1 MDIQHLV
8 DRLEEILNDSKQIP
22 LTTNILVDEDRIYR
36 LVDQMRSAIPQ
47 EIKQASRVNAERD
60 RILAQ
65 AKEEA
70 ARIRD
75 LAKQEAEELVNRDS
89 VTQTA
94 QQRADTII
102 ERARREAEGLRADAD
117 AYVIDVLTKLEENL
131 LHSISV
137 VRNGLRKVQHDN
149 QPSEQPAAD

>member
-8 DRLEEILNDSKQIP
+8 DRLEEILNESKQIP
-22 LTTNILVDEDRIYR
+22 LTTNLMVDEDRIYR

-47 EIKQASRVNAERD
+47 EIKQAGRVNAERD

-70 ARIRD
+70 DRIRA

-102 ERARREAEGLRADAD
+102 ERARREAEGLREDAD

-137 VRNGLRKVQHDN
+137 VRNGLRKVQHDG
-149 QPSEQPAAD
+149 QPEGTAGD

>member
-1 MDIQHLV
+1 MDILHLV
-8 DRLEEILNDSKQIP
+8 DRLEEILNESKSFP
-22 LTTNILVDEDRIYR
+22 LTKNLMVDEDRIYR
-36 LVDQMRSAIPQ
+36 LVDQMRAAVPQ
-47 EIKQASRVNAERD
+47 EIKQAGRVNSERD
-60 RILAQ
+60 RIMAQ
-65 AKEEA
+65 AKEQAE
-70 ARIRD
+70 RIRA

-102 ERARREAEGLRADAD
+102 ERARREAEVLRQDAD

-137 VRNGLRKVQHDN
+137 VRNGLRKVQHDG
-149 QPSEQPAAD
+149 QPSEGAPAD

>member
-22 LTTNILVDEDRIYR
+22 LTSNIMVDEDRIYR

-47 EIKQASRVNAERD
+47 EIKQAGRVNAERD

-70 ARIRD
+70 ERIRA

-89 VTQTA
+89 VSQTA

-102 ERARREAEGLRADAD
+102 ERSRREAEGLREDAD
-117 AYVIDVLTKLEENL
+117 TYVVDVLTKLEENL

-137 VRNGLRKVQHDN
+137 VRNGLRKVQHEK
-149 QPSEQPAAD
+149 QPSEGAPAD

>member
-1 MDIQHLV
+1 MDILHLV
-8 DRLEEILNDSKQIP
+8 DRLEEILNESKSFP
-22 LTTNILVDEDRIYR
+22 LTKNLMVDEDRIYR
-36 LVDQMRSAIPQ
+36 LVDQMRAAVPQ
-47 EIKQASRVNAERD
+47 EIKQAGRVNAERD
-60 RILAQ
+60 RIMAQ

-70 ARIRD
+70 DRIRA

-102 ERARREAEGLRADAD
+102 ERARREAEVLRQDAD
-117 AYVIDVLTKLEENL
+117 TYVIDVLTKLEENL

-137 VRNGLRKVQHDN
+137 VRNGLRKVQQDG
-149 QPSEQPAAD
+149 QPSEGAPAD